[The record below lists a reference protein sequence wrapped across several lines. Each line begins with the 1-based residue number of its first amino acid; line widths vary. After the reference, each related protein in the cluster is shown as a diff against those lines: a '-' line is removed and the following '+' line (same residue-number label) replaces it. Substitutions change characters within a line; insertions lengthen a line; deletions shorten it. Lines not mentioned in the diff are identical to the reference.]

1 MLPVSGLPS
10 SFHTP
15 GPIKRQELY
24 EFPVSFLD
32 DVSDFYGFLLPFI
45 NPHLHSLVMYL
56 RIVVL
61 IYPSHSHCQFVQ
73 SLFGVSF
80 RSGVKF
86 RFLLVL
92 KFKME
97 HENKYQ
103 LVAAA
108 KYECLLF
115 DVDDTLYPLSS
126 GLSKACTKN
135 IEEFMIQKLGIE
147 GNKVTEINRVL
158 YKNYGTSMAGLRAV
172 GYNFDYDDYHSFV
185 HGRLPYENLKPDPVM
200 RSLLLSLPI
209 RKVIFSNG
217 DDVHVAKVLR
227 KLGLEDCFERVI
239 SFETLNPINGSST
252 SDGEDS
258 LKLRALSAKIL
269 DATNLPCQS
278 ALPES
283 PIICKPFENAF
294 EQAFKIANI
303 NPQKTLF
310 FDDSI
315 RNIQTGKQI
324 GLHTVLVGTSQR
336 TNGADYALESIHNI
350 REALPELW
358 EADNKKLEGVRY
370 SGEVAI
376 QTSVMA

>member
-1 MLPVSGLPS
+1 M
-10 SFHTP
+10 
-15 GPIKRQELY
+15 EY
-24 EFPVSFLD
+24 E
-32 DVSDFYGFLLPFI
+32 
-45 NPHLHSLVMYL
+45 N
-56 RIVVL
+56 
-61 IYPSHSHCQFVQ
+61 Q
-73 SLFGVSF
+73 
-80 RSGVKF
+80 
-86 RFLLVL
+86 
-92 KFKME
+92 
-97 HENKYQ
+97 YQ
-103 LVAAA
+103 HVPTA

-115 DVDDTLYPLSS
+115 DVDDTLYSLSS

-135 IEEFMIQKLGIE
+135 IEDFMIQKLGIE
-147 GNKVTEINRVL
+147 GNKVSEINRVL

-172 GYNFDYDDYHSFV
+172 GYNFDYDEYHSFV
-185 HGRLPYENLKPDPVM
+185 HGRLPYENLKPDPVL

-217 DDVHVAKVLR
+217 DKVHVAKVLR

-239 SFETLNPINGSST
+239 SFETLNPTNGSNT
-252 SDGEDS
+252 SDDEDS
-258 LKLRALSAKIL
+258 FKLRESSTEII
-269 DATNLPCQS
+269 DATNNCPCKS
-278 ALPES
+278 SLPET

-324 GLHTVLVGTSQR
+324 GLHTVLVGTSHR

-358 EADNKKLEGVRY
+358 ESDSKKSEGVSVIY
-370 SGEVAI
+370 SGKVAI

>member
-1 MLPVSGLPS
+1 MP
-10 SFHTP
+10 
-15 GPIKRQELY
+15 Y
-24 EFPVSFLD
+24 
-32 DVSDFYGFLLPFI
+32 I

-73 SLFGVSF
+73 SLLGLSF

-92 KFKME
+92 KIKME
-97 HENKYQ
+97 YENKYQ
-103 LVAAA
+103 HVPAA

-172 GYNFDYDDYHSFV
+172 GYNFDHDDYHSFV

-217 DDVHVAKVLR
+217 DKVHVAKVLR

-239 SFETLNPINGSST
+239 SFETLNPTNGSST

-258 LKLRALSAKIL
+258 LKLRGLSSEIL
-269 DATNLPCQS
+269 DATNCPCQS
-278 ALPES
+278 ALPET

-294 EQAFKIANI
+294 EQAFNIANI

-310 FDDSI
+310 FDDSV

-358 EADNKKLEGVRY
+358 EADNKKSEGVRY